1 MVIRISVPPV
11 IPALLLSGS
20 AFLLGFALS
29 RYVIDRD
36 LRQVDAAILESA
48 YELDRLETVMA
59 QQFRSDYQLLEVRVK
74 AMQPK
79 REQH

>member
-1 MVIRISVPPV
+1 MVLRIAMPAVV
-11 IPALLLSGS
+11 PALLLSGT

-29 RYVIDRD
+29 RRLIDRE
-36 LRQVDAAILESA
+36 LRQADAAVLESA

-59 QQFRSDYQLLEVRVK
+59 QQFRTDYQLLEVRVK
-74 AMQPK
+74 AMQPR